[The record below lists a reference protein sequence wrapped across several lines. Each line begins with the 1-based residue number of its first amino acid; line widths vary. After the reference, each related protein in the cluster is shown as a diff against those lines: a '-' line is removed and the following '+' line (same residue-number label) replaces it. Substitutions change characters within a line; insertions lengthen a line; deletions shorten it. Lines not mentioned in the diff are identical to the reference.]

1 MTKKEAEN
9 EEEEK
14 IEEEVNTRF
23 EDNIAKAKHSN
34 PPEIPVEEVD
44 NAIKKNKRRKARN
57 RQRWRDEWHLEGGA
71 EMRKSRAILF
81 NQIQYNTCI
90 PEQWNM
96 IRIKALHKKSPRKG
110 LENIRGIFLAIILY
124 L

>member
-1 MTKKEAEN
+1 MTKK
-9 EEEEK
+9 EK

-57 RQRWRDEWHLEGGA
+57 RQRWRDEWHLEGEA
-71 EMRKSRAILF
+71 EMRKSRSILF

-90 PEQWNM
+90 
-96 IRIKALHKKSPRKG
+96 LG
-110 LENIRGIFLAIILY
+110 GT
-124 L
+124 